1 MKHDPENPNNG
12 PIYGVPL
19 LDSLPIGSGGMRQA
33 LPSRRDLEYTAKY
46 SQRTAAGYEVVL
58 GTYIEVLA
66 DRDRWKDVAGKLVE
80 ACRQTVYALNP
91 RDSFNP
97 VATRMAYDDARAAL
111 AEYDKAKGET
121 QP

>member
-66 DRDRWKDVAGKLVE
+66 DRDRWKELAGKLAE
-80 ACRQTVYALNP
+80 LARPLLELAEDMPCDSDYGENP
-91 RDSFNP
+91 
-97 VATRMAYDDARAAL
+97 ATLFRTAL
-111 AEYDKAKGET
+111 AEYDKAAAET